1 MSYIGH
7 AIDSHALTI
16 DIENVLFFSIY
27 LKLTTE

>member
-16 DIENVLFFSIY
+16 GIENVLCFSMC